1 MRFDRDSLN
10 AWENFDLVLELNGV
24 MLADYM
30 AHVKNTISAKNAIC
44 FLVFVAEAA
53 VCYTT
58 CARRQKSRETNKQF
72 APIDGAPL
80 MHCACDF
87 LSDKTCS
94 SSKHYGFWC

>member
-44 FLVFVAEAA
+44 FLVFLLQRLQYATQHAQDVKKAEKL
-53 VCYTT
+53 TSNLL
-58 CARRQKSRETNKQF
+58 R
-72 APIDGAPL
+72 L
-80 MHCACDF
+80 MVH
-87 LSDKTCS
+87 
-94 SSKHYGFWC
+94 H